1 MFIIWIIIIIIQ
13 VNVTTIVL
21 TGGLAVDNQHL
32 SLVTEYSHLG
42 VGEEVTIFLPE
53 KSFSDADFGN
63 NF

>member
-1 MFIIWIIIIIIQ
+1 MVIIGIIIIIIQ

-42 VGEEVTIFLPE
+42 VGEEVTNIF
-53 KSFSDADFGN
+53 FT
-63 NF
+63 